1 MVAVRWRATLP
12 QGVVRCIA
20 RGPRGAP
27 TQTRADRRL
36 KDTNPL
42 STQQSMGRCPPSPPR
57 AAPHAS
63 RNVLRLRR
71 SHSHLVRRAPPE
83 HHRCPAINLFS
94 SPAPPPRQTQSVK
107 MSSGGSYHTP
117 AADGSTPAAAA
128 AGGAA
133 AGAVRR
139 HPTYPTAA
147 PSASPRPEPVQSMT
161 LLLVPTLLCRR
172 HQQMAA
178 VVRIQWQPLASSISG
193 G

>member
-1 MVAVRWRATLP
+1 
-12 QGVVRCIA
+12 
-20 RGPRGAP
+20 
-27 TQTRADRRL
+27 
-36 KDTNPL
+36 
-42 STQQSMGRCPPSPPR
+42 MGRAARPRKRARTVVSRTPTPCRPSRVWAAALPPHREPHRTRLETFFASAGPIPISSVAPRPNTIAVQQLTSSPP
-57 AAPHAS
+57 P
-63 RNVLRLRR
+63 L
-71 SHSHLVRRAPPE
+71 
-83 HHRCPAINLFS
+83 
-94 SPAPPPRQTQSVK
+94 PPPRQTQSVK